1 MDFLALILGGI
12 LIGVLVAAP
21 IGPVNLICIRRTLA
35 YGPLNGFL
43 AGMGAALGDGVFAVI
58 AGFGLTAAGDLIE
71 GMSFWIQAIGAL
83 LLIVYGIAIMRAVP
97 RVIHNP
103 DGSLVQ
109 AAGSSLYGA
118 IASTFALTI
127 TNPATMVGFA
137 AFFAGMKGVVDY
149 TESSLYT
156 FILVVSVVAGS
167 SLWWAIVT
175 GVTSIFRK
183 SIEPSTMRECRLRRT
198 DLADGIDFCGLCD
211 QRAFEP
217 SRRRSASS
225 RNSSRRRRSRC
236 AARACSGSIG
246 DQRIRQG
253 TRRRA
258 NNPAFILA
266 LSSRQLIGRISTITF
281 RRI

>member
-1 MDFLALILGGI
+1 MDYLTLILGGI
-12 LIGVLVAAP
+12 AIGVLVAAP

-43 AGMGAALGDGVFAVI
+43 AGLGAALGDGVFAVI
-58 AGFGLTAAGDLIE
+58 AGFGLTAAGDLID
-71 GMSFWIQAIGAL
+71 GMSFWIQGVGAL

-103 DGSLVQ
+103 DGTLVQ

-137 AFFAGMKGVVDY
+137 AFFAGMKGLVDY
-149 TESSLYT
+149 TASSLYT
-156 FILVVSVVAGS
+156 FVLVMSVIAGS

-183 SIEPSTMRECRLRRT
+183 AIEPSTMRAMNVGSGALILLTGLIFAGYAISERLKPPPKP
-198 DLADGIDFCGLCD
+198 
-211 QRAFEP
+211 P
-217 SRRRSASS
+217 SEIQDKSDPASD
-225 RNSSRRRRSRC
+225 
-236 AARACSGSIG
+236 AA
-246 DQRIRQG
+246 
-253 TRRRA
+253 
-258 NNPAFILA
+258 PAPEK
-266 LSSRQLIGRISTITF
+266 SE
-281 RRI
+281 